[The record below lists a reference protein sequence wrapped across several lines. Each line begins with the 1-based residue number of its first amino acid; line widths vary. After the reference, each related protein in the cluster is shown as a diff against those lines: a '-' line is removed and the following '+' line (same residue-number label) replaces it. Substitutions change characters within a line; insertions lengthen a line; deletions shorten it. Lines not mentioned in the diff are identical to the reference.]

1 MSSSIGLGRRWL
13 EECPQGVGLSKLDG
27 GVVLKK
33 SCKKEGGTWFKYSW
47 MPLGES
53 LRLRQRVHMMKLL
66 EESIIIVFMD
76 ECCLV
81 KGVEGRVA
89 GAVAETSVKCAPFT
103 GG

>member
-33 SCKKEGGTWFKYSW
+33 DCKKEGGTRFKYSW

-53 LRLRQRVHMMKLL
+53 LRLR
-66 EESIIIVFMD
+66 
-76 ECCLV
+76 
-81 KGVEGRVA
+81 
-89 GAVAETSVKCAPFT
+89 
-103 GG
+103 